1 MDTSTARLTPHL
13 GDRAATRSR
22 PVIRDATDRL
32 RRALRLNAT
41 TSILAGLLMT
51 TVPERVERV
60 LGTGYPGWVRLV
72 GIGVVIF
79 GIDVALLCT
88 RPSGQL
94 QRWTPVVI
102 GADIAWVAAS
112 VVTILLGWY
121 STSGVIAVVAMAVAV
136 DTFAVLQFR
145 AWRQTTT
152 R

>member
-1 MDTSTARLTPHL
+1 MA
-13 GDRAATRSR
+13 
-22 PVIRDATDRL
+22 I
-32 RRALRLNAT
+32 
-41 TSILAGLLMT
+41 
-51 TVPERVERV
+51 VPERVERV

-72 GIGVVIF
+72 GIGVVVF
-79 GIDVALLCT
+79 GIDVALLSA
-88 RPSGQL
+88 RPSDQL
-94 QRWTPVVI
+94 RRWTPVVI

-121 STSGVIAVVAMAVAV
+121 STSGVIAVVAMAGAV